1 MSRLMFAVLGHLMTD
16 LPQQPASRIPP
27 RILIIEDDR
36 AIALMI
42 EEIVRELGYTVSGV
56 AGTIAMARL
65 QIAKRDFDA
74 VLLDIDLQGEYH
86 SETADILLE
95 AAVPFA
101 FVTGYDYVLE
111 PRHQGVPLL
120 EKPFKTLHLTALL
133 EKLVGPGSATK

>member
-1 MSRLMFAVLGHLMTD
+1 MTNPP
-16 LPQQPASRIPP
+16 PQPSRIPP
-27 RILIIEDDR
+27 RFLIIEDDR
-36 AIALMI
+36 AIARMI

-56 AGTIAMARL
+56 ASTIAMARL

-95 AAVPFA
+95 AGVPFA

-111 PRHQGVPLL
+111 PRHEGVPLL
-120 EKPFKTLHLTALL
+120 EKPFKTLHLSALL
-133 EKLVGPGSATK
+133 EKLVGPGSPTK